1 MRWVAGL
8 SVAALLLSGHA
19 LAAGGGSMGGGSSGY
34 PSGSG
39 DEAPK
44 EQTPDQIAK
53 NNYNRGVKE
62 IDRAKSAD
70 EYAAK
75 ATDPAKKKKLADKA
89 LKSFAKARDYFLA
102 AVDARPDMYQ
112 AWNYVGYTHRKLGA
126 YDQAISAYDQ
136 ALGYNPAYGEAI
148 EYRAEAYLA
157 LGRLD
162 DAKSAYMHLFRDS
175 RPLAAQLM
183 AAMQSWVAAHKQD
196 AQGLSAADLEAFAK
210 WVDERAALSQQA
222 GIGQEPTA
230 SSAGWN

>member
-19 LAAGGGSMGGGSSGY
+19 LANGGGSMGGGSSSY
-34 PSGSG
+34 PSGG
-39 DEAPK
+39 GEEPK
-44 EQTPDQIAK
+44 AQTPDQIAK

-62 IDRAKSAD
+62 VDRAKSAD
-70 EYAAK
+70 EDAAK
-75 ATDPAKKKKLADKA
+75 ATDPAKKKKLAEKA
-89 LKSFAKARDYFLA
+89 QKGFTKARDYFLV

-112 AWNYVGYTHRKLGA
+112 AWNYVGYTQRKLGA
-126 YDQAISAYDQ
+126 YEPAISAYDQ
-136 ALGYNPAYGEAI
+136 ALSFNPAYGEAI

-162 DAKSAYMHLFRDS
+162 DAKAAYMHLFRDS

-183 AAMQSWVAAHKQD
+183 AAMQSWVAAHRQD
-196 AQGLSAADLEAFAK
+196 AQGMNAADLEAFAK

-222 GIGQEPTA
+222 GIGQEPSA
-230 SSAGWN
+230 SGTGWN

>member
-19 LAAGGGSMGGGSSGY
+19 LAAGGGSMGGGTSGF
-34 PSGSG
+34 PSGS
-39 DEAPK
+39 DDAPK

-62 IDRAKSAD
+62 VDRAKSAEED
-70 EYAAK
+70 AAK

-89 LKSFAKARDYFLA
+89 QKSFTKARDYFLA

-112 AWNYVGYTHRKLGA
+112 AWNYVGYTHRKLGSYA
-126 YDQAISAYDQ
+126 QAISAYDQ

-162 DAKSAYMHLFRDS
+162 DAKAAYMHLFRDS

-183 AAMQSWVAAHKQD
+183 TAMQSWVAARKQD
-196 AQGLSAADLEAFAK
+196 AQGVSPEDLEAFAK

-222 GIGQEPTA
+222 GIGQEPKA
-230 SSAGWN
+230 SAAGWN

>member
-8 SVAALLLSGHA
+8 SVAALLLSSHA
-19 LAAGGGSMGGGSSGY
+19 LAAGGGSMGGGTSGF
-34 PSGSG
+34 PSGG
-39 DEAPK
+39 DDAPK

-70 EYAAK
+70 EDAAK
-75 ATDPAKKKKLADKA
+75 ATDPAKKKKLAEKA
-89 LKSFAKARDYFLA
+89 QKSFQKARDYFLA
-102 AVDARPDMYQ
+102 AVDARSDMYQ

-136 ALGYNPAYGEAI
+136 ALSYNPAYGEAI

-157 LGRLD
+157 LGRLN
-162 DAKSAYMHLFRDS
+162 DAKAAYMHLFRDS

-183 AAMQSWVAAHKQD
+183 AAMQSWVAAHRQD
-196 AQGLSAADLEAFAK
+196 AQGVAPEDLESFAK

-230 SSAGWN
+230 SASGWN